1 MFDTEA
7 LCLNASSGLLG
18 GKLMVVFGWPTC
30 SGNIT
35 RLELSL
41 HCRYPVRRRVQ
52 LVRQRS
58 MHCCFRSVKYFG
70 LFVLVAEH
78 SLTFLPWLS
87 MYFLSSHVHSFGF
100 CFKVSGGD
108 CCFNVI
114 EGLKKIPLGLGYL

>member
-18 GKLMVVFGWPTC
+18 GKLMVVFGWPTR

-58 MHCCFRSVKYFG
+58 MHFSFRSVKYFG

-78 SLTFLPWLS
+78 SLTFSRGFPCISCLRMFTALVFVS
-87 MYFLSSHVHSFGF
+87 KFLVEIV
-100 CFKVSGGD
+100 VST
-108 CCFNVI
+108 
-114 EGLKKIPLGLGYL
+114 